1 MRLKRKILLFTT
13 GILSVSLLVSSI
25 VTIQSFRRQYTD
37 ALITGSFVVV
47 HRIEGLVKE
56 MLALGQPWNSLPGME
71 RKLVEVV
78 EKNDHIAYAL
88 VMDSRG
94 KVLFH
99 SEHARVGTIL
109 AGAGDER
116 SLRASTHMW
125 QDYEDDS
132 GQRFID
138 LSHPLFIDDQ
148 RIGVIR
154 LGFPASVIDDK
165 VMTAV
170 KQLFI
175 NDIITFLLIVL
186 LLNFFLH
193 WQVVEPIMRL
203 SKYAKYI
210 ALGETKKK
218 TVRFNRRDEIGLLSS
233 ALVRMSATLKQQIEA
248 LKSGGQLL
256 EEKVQARTRQLAQ
269 TNTILE
275 RSNDSLKQALQR
287 ERELSEALRHS
298 EERFRM
304 LFEQNKAVM
313 LIIDPDD
320 GQILAANKVAVDFYG
335 HPLEQLLKM
344 KISDINTLSSE
355 EISKEMKLAQQEE
368 RNHFYFPHVLAS
380 GEVRDVEVHSGPITW
395 DDRPVL
401 YSIIHDVT
409 ERKQAEAKLQHI
421 AHYDALTGLPNRLLK
436 TDRLRQA
443 ISHSHRSNTSVGV
456 CYLDLDGFKPINDS
470 YGHDVGD
477 LILIETAR
485 RLQAT
490 VREGDT
496 VSRIGGD
503 EFVLILSD
511 LSGLDQCQMI
521 LDRVLETISQPI
533 AIDDLV
539 MQVCA
544 SVGLTLYPQDDADAD
559 ILLRHADQAMYVAK
573 ENGKNCY
580 HLFDPVE
587 DRQVRAHREKLQR
600 LEQALAEGE
609 FQLLFQP
616 KVNMLTCEV
625 VGMEALI
632 RWNHPEKG
640 VLPPSEFLYNLA
652 STDMEIEV
660 GNWVIRHALEKQRAL
675 REAGLSLPVSV
686 NLNAHH
692 LQNSDFVDDIRAILA
707 ELPMQQPGDL
717 EFEILESAS
726 IEDITDIYHT
736 LISCQEL
743 GIHFSLDDF
752 GTGYSSLAYFHRL
765 PVDSLKIDQSFV
777 QNMLEDPQDLAI
789 VDSVVRL
796 ACVFKHPVIAEGV
809 ESLEHG
815 AALLRLGCHLGQGYG
830 IARPM
835 PIEELE
841 SWKWKWD
848 NDRDWHDL
856 KYRFVRDEGGDIQ
869 AAITSHRIWVENLV
883 DWLRQDSAELMI
895 QLDNRHCTFGRWFNG
910 VGFLHYGHLGVYTEI
925 RQLHERVHE
934 LAREMYDLGSHGFK
948 REALERLPE
957 LEGIRDRMIELVEH
971 LHDANVICSDTQ
983 KNASMN

>member
-1 MRLKRKILLFTT
+1 MRLKRKILLFTI
-13 GILSVSLLVSSI
+13 GILSISLLASSI
-25 VTIQSFRRQYTD
+25 FAIQSFRQHYTD
-37 ALITGSFVVV
+37 ALVAGSFGVA
-47 HRIEGLVKE
+47 HRVESLLNE
-56 MLALGQPWNSLPGME
+56 MLLEDQPLSTLSGME
-71 RKLVEVV
+71 RKLDEVV
-78 EKNDHIAYAL
+78 ERNDQIAYAY
-88 VMDSRG
+88 VVDPQG
-94 KVLFH
+94 TAVFH
-99 SEHARVGTIL
+99 SQGVRVGEIL
-109 AGAGDER
+109 AGEVGG
-116 SLRASTHMW
+116 LPPQASAHSW
-125 QDYEDDS
+125 RDYQDSS
-132 GQRFID
+132 GRRFIE
-138 LSHPLFIDDQ
+138 LSHPLSGGDHL
-148 RIGVIR
+148 IGGLR
-154 LGFPASVIDDK
+154 LGFPASLVDAK
-165 VMTAV
+165 VMSAI
-170 KQLFI
+170 KQLLL
-175 NDIITFLLIVL
+175 NNIITFLLIVL
-186 LLNFFLH
+186 MLNIFLH
-193 WQVVEPIMRL
+193 RQVVEPIKRL
-203 SKYAKYI
+203 SKYAKSI
-210 ALGETKKK
+210 AQGVSRE
-218 TVRFNRRDEIGLLSS
+218 TVRFNRRDEIGQLSS

-269 TNTILE
+269 TNSVLE
-275 RSNDSLKQALQR
+275 KSNDNLKQALQR

-313 LIIDPDD
+313 LIIDPED
-320 GQILAANKVAVDFYG
+320 GRILAANQVAVDFYG
-335 HPLEQLLKM
+335 YPLERLLEM

-355 EISKEMKLAQQEE
+355 ETSKEMRLAQQEE
-368 RNHFYFPHVLAS
+368 RNHFYFPHILAT

-395 DDRPVL
+395 DERSVL

-409 ERKQAEAKLQHI
+409 DRKRAEAKLQHI

-436 TDRLRQA
+436 SDRLRQA
-443 ISHSHRSNTSVGV
+443 ISHSHRSETSVGV

-503 EFVLILSD
+503 EFVLILTD
-511 LSGLDQCQMI
+511 LSGLEQCKMI
-521 LDRVLETISQPI
+521 LERVLKAIAQPI

-539 MQVCA
+539 MQVYA
-544 SVGLTLYPQDDADAD
+544 SVGLTLYPRDDADAD
-559 ILLRHADQAMYVAK
+559 ILLRHADQAMYAAK
-573 ENGKNCY
+573 ESGKNCY

-587 DRQVRAHREKLQR
+587 DKQVRAHREKLQR
-600 LEQALAEGE
+600 LEQALAEKE

-625 VGMEALI
+625 IGMEALI

-640 VLPPSEFLYNLA
+640 VLPPGEFLYNLA
-652 STDMEIEV
+652 NTDMEIEV
-660 GNWVIRHALEKQRAL
+660 GNWVIRQALEQQKAL

-692 LQNSDFVDDIRAILA
+692 LQHSGFVDDIRSILA
-707 ELPMQQPGDL
+707 ELPLRQPGEL

-736 LISCQEL
+736 LMSCQEL

-796 ACVFKHPVIAEGV
+796 ACAFKHPVIAEGV

-835 PIEELE
+835 PLEELLP
-841 SWKWKWD
+841 WKRNWD
-848 NDRDWHDL
+848 NDREWHDL

-869 AAITSHRIWVENLV
+869 AAISSHRIWVENLV
-883 DWLRQDSAELMI
+883 DWLRQDSAELAI
-895 QLDNRHCTFGRWFNG
+895 QLDNRHCAFGRWFNG

-925 RQLHERVHE
+925 RKLHERAHE
-934 LAREMYDLGSHGFK
+934 LAREMYELGNHGFK

-957 LEGIRDRMIELVEH
+957 LEGIRDRMIELIEQ
-971 LHDANVICSDTQ
+971 LHEANVIDSDTQ
-983 KNASMN
+983 ENASAN